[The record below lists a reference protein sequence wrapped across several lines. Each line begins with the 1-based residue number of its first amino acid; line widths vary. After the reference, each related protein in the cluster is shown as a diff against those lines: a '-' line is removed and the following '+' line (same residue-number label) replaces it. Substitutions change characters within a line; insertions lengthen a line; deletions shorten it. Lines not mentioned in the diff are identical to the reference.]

1 MYSKQPVV
9 IRDWTVVIM
18 KRLRNI
24 FFAGLA
30 TVLPV
35 AITLYL
41 IYWLATTSEAVL
53 GDFMKLILPDNW
65 YRPGLGLV
73 TGFVVVLLAG
83 LLVNA
88 YAVRWF
94 IKQGEQLLA
103 RVPLVKTIYG
113 AVKDFTRFLPANSA
127 RRDLQRV
134 VMWRLNGAYMVG
146 FVTSEQLPE
155 ALVTATPQATDLVAV
170 YFPLSYQIGGHT
182 FFIPRSELMETT
194 LRVEEALRLVLTGR
208 ITTVPKHDEELER
221 HPAR

>member
-1 MYSKQPVV
+1 M
-9 IRDWTVVIM
+9 M

-41 IYWLATTSEAVL
+41 IYWLASTSEAVL
-53 GDFMKLILPDNW
+53 GSMLKVLLPDSW

-73 TGFVVVLLAG
+73 TGFLVVLLVG
-83 LLVNA
+83 LLIRT

-94 IKQGEQLLA
+94 IKEGEQLLA

-113 AVKDFTRFLPANSA
+113 AVKDFTRFLPANTA

-134 VMWRLNGAYMVG
+134 VMWRVNGAYMVG

-155 ALVTATPQATDLVAV
+155 ALMTGAPQSADLVAV

-182 FFIPRSELMETT
+182 LFISRSELLETT
-194 LRVEEALRLVLTGR
+194 LRVEEALRLVLTGG
-208 ITTVPKHDEELER
+208 ITTVVNHNAELER
-221 HPAR
+221 NLKR

>member
-1 MYSKQPVV
+1 M
-9 IRDWTVVIM
+9 R
-18 KRLRNI
+18 RLRNT

-30 TVLPV
+30 AVLPV

-41 IYWLATTSEAVL
+41 IYWLSTTSEAVL
-53 GDFMKLILPDNW
+53 GNILKLVLPVNW
-65 YRPGLGLV
+65 YHPGLGLI
-73 TGFVVVLLAG
+73 TGFIVVLLVG

-94 IKQGEQLLA
+94 IKQGEELLA

-134 VMWRLNGAYMVG
+134 VMWKLHSGYIVG

-155 ALVTATPQATDLVAV
+155 ALLTPNTHGAELVAV

-182 FFIPRSELMETT
+182 LFIPRSELIETS
-194 LRVEEALRLVLTGR
+194 LHVEEALRLVLTGGM
-208 ITTVPKHDEELER
+208 TAAAPVAGPMQQ
-221 HPAR
+221 

>member
-1 MYSKQPVV
+1 M
-9 IRDWTVVIM
+9 M

-35 AITLYL
+35 AITIYL
-41 IYWLATTSEAVL
+41 IYWLSTTSEAVL
-53 GDFMKLILPDNW
+53 GDIMKAILPDHW
-65 YRPGLGLV
+65 YRPGLGVV
-73 TGFVVVLLAG
+73 TGLIVVLLVG
-83 LLVNA
+83 LMVRT

-94 IKQGEQLLA
+94 IKQGENLLA

-134 VMWRLNGAYMVG
+134 VMWRLNGAYIVG
-146 FVTSEQLPE
+146 FVTSERLPE
-155 ALVTATPQATDLVAV
+155 ALMTGSPQGVDLVAV

-182 FFIPRSELMETT
+182 LFVPRGELVETT
-194 LRVEEALRLVLTGR
+194 LRVEEALRLVLTGG
-208 ITTVPKHDEELER
+208 ITTVPKRDDELEDR
-221 HPAR
+221 SSR